1 MSRLDKACRLV
12 DLLSQKYVTKII
24 NNHYLF
30 FGKNIKFAGDKLDYS
45 NKNL

>member
-1 MSRLDKACRLV
+1 MSRLYKACRLV